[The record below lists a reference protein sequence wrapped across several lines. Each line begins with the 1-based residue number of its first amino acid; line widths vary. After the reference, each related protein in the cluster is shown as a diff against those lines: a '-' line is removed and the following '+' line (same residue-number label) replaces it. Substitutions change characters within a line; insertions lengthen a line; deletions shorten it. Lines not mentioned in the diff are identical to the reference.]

1 MLFFFF
7 VAHTYLRTVH
17 GGPSAPASYGCLS
30 PRGEAAGS
38 RGVEPPCVLQ
48 DFMHSRFAG
57 SGTNCLEGELE
68 QGAGEG
74 PLRCHGD
81 DATPAGHVGCTQ
93 SRADGSVRARG
104 ACLREEPQEGCGFR
118 APAASCLDCYALD

>member
-1 MLFFFF
+1 MPPSRPPVTLRTGAPGHADAPALDEVLDFFFF
-7 VAHTYLRTVH
+7 PHTFCEQYTAVPVC
-17 GGPSAPASYGCLS
+17 PSAPTSYGCLR
-30 PRGEAAGS
+30 PRGEATGS

-57 SGTNCLEGELE
+57 SGSNCLEGELE
-68 QGAGEG
+68 QGAGKG

-93 SRADGSVRARG
+93 S
-104 ACLREEPQEGCGFR
+104 
-118 APAASCLDCYALD
+118 